1 MQPVYEGAQ
10 ALIYMRNG
18 QAIRRL
24 KHPPAARRLRAKAS
38 DVLLSLCHAN
48 LVRILHIS
56 PDGDMHMECMQ
67 VSLQR
72 HMQRGH
78 ACTDSCKLSIASHV
92 TRGLQHLHARNLQHE
107 DLCPNNILLA
117 WRHGDML
124 VKLCDFYNEHTGCN
138 RTAAYAA
145 PEVVLRRPADVTA
158 AADVWALGCCV
169 LFMEGAEPFAG
180 FEHAAAILHH
190 LGQHLCVAFRE
201 RATVSH
207 FSLHDCAY
215 APAKHLAR
223 SMWADVLASVFVPE
237 ACRLSTPDLEHRLDA
252 LLPHALAPK
261 RPHARSA
268 LARLNF
274 A

>member
-1 MQPVYEGAQ
+1 MQHDYEGTQ
-10 ALIYMRNG
+10 ALIYVRNG

-24 KHPPAARRLRAKAS
+24 KKTPSAHSLRMKPR

-48 LVRILHIS
+48 LVQILQIS
-56 PDGDMHMECMQ
+56 PDGDLHLELMQ

-72 HMQRGH
+72 HMQAGQTCS
-78 ACTDSCKLSIASHV
+78 ASTKLNIASHV
-92 TRGLQHLHARNLQHE
+92 TRGLAYLHLRGLQHE

-117 WRHGDML
+117 WKHGDMQ

-145 PEVVLRRPADVTA
+145 PEVVLHHAADVTA

-180 FEHAAAILHH
+180 FEHPAAILLY
-190 LGQHLCVAFRE
+190 LGQHLCVAFQE
-201 RATVSH
+201 RSTVSH

-215 APAKHLAR
+215 GPAKHIAG
-223 SMWADVLASVFVPE
+223 SMWAGLLASVFVPE
-237 ACRLSTPDLEHRLDA
+237 ASRLSSADVQQRLDA
-252 LLPHALAPK
+252 LAPQALAPK
-261 RPHARSA
+261 RPHARCV